1 MHHTNEQTQREMNTV
16 TLRMTDE
23 LTEKEVVRTIDIG
36 VLLIN
41 DDNALS
47 GWEGDII
54 APVERQRKQLQRWI
68 REHGNQQHDTIL
80 TLNSWEIN

>member
-1 MHHTNEQTQREMNTV
+1 MNTV

-68 REHGNQQHDTIL
+68 RERGNQQHDTIL

>member
-1 MHHTNEQTQREMNTV
+1 MNTV

-54 APVERQRKQLQRWI
+54 APVEKQRKQLQRWI

-80 TLNSWEIN
+80 TLNSWDIH

>member
-1 MHHTNEQTQREMNTV
+1 MNTV

-36 VLLIN
+36 ILFIN

-54 APVERQRKQLQRWI
+54 APVEKQRKQLQRWI

-80 TLNSWEIN
+80 TLNSWDIN

>member
-1 MHHTNEQTQREMNTV
+1 MHHTNKQTQREMNTV